1 MAEGPDESRGTHSL
15 YDWQLSTLMLAYD
28 AADPIDRADGE
39 AMRRREQAV
48 MQELQQIAVRV
59 VPKEYWEDAGKP
71 LTPQLAHDLT
81 KAVIRRAAEVIDG

>member
-1 MAEGPDESRGTHSL
+1 MDQSPDHSRGTHSL

-28 AADPIDRADGE
+28 ASDPLPRADGE
-39 AMRRREQAV
+39 AMGRREQAV
-48 MQELQQIAVRV
+48 MQELQQIAMRV
-59 VPKEYWEDAGKP
+59 VPAEFWKDGTRP